1 MCVGWQEKQH
11 VGCIL
16 GKDVRVMAKRLI
28 LLVALAALVCTSA
41 AQAVTPGRGSKGR
54 KMLRYSYYAQYLQ
67 NDKLRIYEEYGY
79 SMHRLRVYG
88 YGRILEHWKYYDL
101 GLEFVFDE
109 DSNLVETNHF
119 APENRRERFEVF
131 PGY

>member
-1 MCVGWQEKQH
+1 MT
-11 VGCIL
+11 
-16 GKDVRVMAKRLI
+16 RRLI
-28 LLVALAALVCTSA
+28 LFLTLAALIGSLA
-41 AQAVTPGRGSKGR
+41 PEAEAVGWGKKHRR
-54 KMLRYSYYAQYLQ
+54 QQRYFLLHQKLE
-67 NDKLRIYEEYGY
+67 NDKLRIYEEYGF

-109 DSNLVETNHF
+109 DSRLVKTIRF
-119 APENRRERFEVF
+119 RPEYKRERIERF